1 MKNLHK
7 LATAIGGIAGLYIF
21 EDEILITAMEYGY
34 DTEDMDDIKD
44 LLVQE
49 YNYKKCILNT
59 EDGEDHVYSP
69 LNNQACNQF
78 EEWVYVSQSMKPL
91 DLHTIGM

>member
-7 LATAIGGIAGLYIF
+7 LAVAIGGIEGLYIM
-21 EDEILITAMEYGY
+21 EDEILITAMEFGY
-34 DTEDMDDIKD
+34 DAEDMDDITE
-44 LLVQE
+44 LLLSE

-69 LNNQACNQF
+69 SGNQDCNPF

-91 DLHTIGM
+91 DLHTLCM